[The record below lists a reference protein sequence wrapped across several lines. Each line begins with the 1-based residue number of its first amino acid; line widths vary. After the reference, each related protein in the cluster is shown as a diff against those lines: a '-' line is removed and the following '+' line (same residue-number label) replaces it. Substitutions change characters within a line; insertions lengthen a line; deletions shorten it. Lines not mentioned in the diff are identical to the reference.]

1 MASARVP
8 RDMEKGESL
17 EVTHPEFELLADP
30 PGCLPTA
37 ADRTGSAPAR
47 SWGGDDALTPL
58 PPRGL
63 AAQQV
68 GNETVKEALPASAPE
83 IVRRRR
89 SVCDSVCRCIVH

>member
-47 SWGGDDALTPL
+47 SWGG
-58 PPRGL
+58 
-63 AAQQV
+63 
-68 GNETVKEALPASAPE
+68 
-83 IVRRRR
+83 RRRPHPAAASR
-89 SVCDSVCRCIVH
+89 SGCATGGGRDRQGGAAGLRA

>member
-47 SWGGDDALTPL
+47 SWGGATTPSPRCRL
-58 PPRGL
+58 EVWLRNRWGPRPSRRRCRPPRL
-63 AAQQV
+63 
-68 GNETVKEALPASAPE
+68 
-83 IVRRRR
+83 
-89 SVCDSVCRCIVH
+89 